1 VTATKLIPSI
11 GVSDIER
18 SLDFYRSFFGFD
30 IVDSYDDEG
39 RMAWCWLRA
48 GAAELMLQQL
58 AADQQI
64 RLNPAI
70 GQSWMVFLRVD
81 DLDATHARL
90 RESGYPASEIDETQ
104 YDTREFFVPDPDGYD
119 LWISAPADAQD
130 D

>member
-1 VTATKLIPSI
+1 
-11 GVSDIER
+11 
-18 SLDFYRSFFGFD
+18 
-30 IVDSYDDEG
+30 
-39 RMAWCWLRA
+39 
-48 GAAELMLQQL
+48 MLQQL

-104 YDTREFFVPDPDGYD
+104 YDTREFFVRIQTATTCGSRP
-119 LWISAPADAQD
+119 LRMHR
-130 D
+130 